1 MNMKQESIKVMIIVS
16 LLVITIGIVAIKEA
30 EAAATPYYTTGDHTI
45 RMVVKFDSDC
55 WNEIYARATPKH
67 NNHVLL
73 NFIIIPNNDKPDAG
87 PSETVYIYLPFKDAK
102 MVQTKATNENRIRS
116 YVTIELVNGADGQT
130 VTKYMAYDKNK
141 RVQDF
146 GTFFLTT
153 DKSLCQ

>member
-1 MNMKQESIKVMIIVS
+1 VALGKLKTLALLLGLALVAGILVVMVS
-16 LLVITIGIVAIKEA
+16 AVE
-30 EAAATPYYTTGDHTI
+30 AATPYYTTGDHTI

-55 WNEIYARATPKH
+55 WKEIYARATPKH

-73 NFIIIPNNDKPDAG
+73 NFIIIPNDDKPDAG

-102 MVQTKATNENRIRS
+102 MVQTKSTNENRIRS
-116 YVTIELVNGADGQT
+116 YVTIELVNGADGET
-130 VTKYMAYDKNK
+130 VTKYMAYDKDK

-146 GTFFLTT
+146 GTFLLHT